1 MTNDERQGLN
11 RLYDRIDGA
20 GGLVQRLADTESQID
35 GHEKVCAERYKA
47 IEGQFWWVRWLL
59 IALLIVLAFEP
70 RQIIPALLRAY
81 GVEFSA
87 PKLSP
92 AGQKVD

>member
-20 GGLVQRLADTESQID
+20 GGLVQRLAETESQID

-59 IALLIVLAFEP
+59 IALLIVSAFEP
-70 RQIIPALLRAY
+70 RQIIPALLKAY
-81 GVEFSA
+81 GIEFSVA
-87 PKLSP
+87 KPGS
-92 AGQKVD
+92 AGQR